1 MLFKY
6 CSFARAIDILRSQRI
21 RLTQPSDFNDPFE
34 MHPEFQLMS
43 QEDIAELPPAL
54 DEQGNVKQGMRQLT
68 PEAMNRMMAAVYPY
82 LARMAPIHQ
91 QHPGA
96 TFSIDNNAVGR
107 DYYDQNFGIL
117 SLTEAPDNLL
127 MWSHYGD
134 SHKGVVLGFD
144 ETHSFFQ
151 GAEIVAGL
159 SRLNR
164 VEYSQKRPV
173 LSATTRNN
181 PKVFLRKSTEWTYER
196 EWRLIRPLSEAA
208 GTLPRENLIPVLLF
222 EVPHDAVKMVIT
234 GSQMIQKEYQ
244 ELCNCCA
251 TTPTL
256 AHTRIHHILLSKEHY
271 ELEVHPALTEEEQR
285 KRLQGKVMS
294 AKPFEV

>member
-6 CSFARAIDILRSQRI
+6 FNYTRALEILKSRAI

-34 MHPEFQLMS
+34 LHPEFQLMS

-54 DEQGNVKQGMRQLT
+54 DEHGNAIPGARLLT
-68 PEAMNRMMAAVYPY
+68 PEALSRMFAAIAPH

-96 TFSIDNNAVGR
+96 TFSLDNNSVGR
-107 DYYDQNFGIL
+107 DYYDQHFGIL
-117 SLTEAPDNLL
+117 SLTETPDNLL

-134 SHKGVVLGFD
+134 EHRGVVFGFD
-144 ETHSFFQ
+144 ETHAFFQ

-159 SRLNR
+159 SRLNT

-173 LSATTRNN
+173 LSPSTRDN
-181 PKVFLRKSTEWTYER
+181 PKVFLRKSTEWAYER
-196 EWRLIRPLSEAA
+196 EWRLIRPLGEAA
-208 GTLPRENLIPVLLF
+208 DIKPREGLLPVCLF
-222 EVPHDAVKMVIT
+222 EFPHDAIKMVIT
-234 GSQMIQKEYQ
+234 GSQMIQSQYQ
-244 ELCNCCA
+244 ELCNFCA

-256 AHTRIHHILLSKEHY
+256 AQAPIHHILLSKEHY
-271 ELEVHPALTEEEQR
+271 ELEVHPALTEEEQA

-294 AKPFEV
+294 AKPFGV

>member
-6 CSFARAIDILRSQRI
+6 FSFARALDILRFQKI

-34 MHPEFQLMS
+34 MYPEFQLMS

-54 DEQGNVKQGMRQLT
+54 DEQGNVVPGMRQLT
-68 PEAMNRMMAAVYPY
+68 PEALNRMMAAVHPH
-82 LARMAPIHQ
+82 LVRMAPIHQ

-96 TFSIDNNAVGR
+96 TFAIDNNAVGR
-107 DYYDQNFGIL
+107 EYYDQRFGVL
-117 SLTEAPDNLL
+117 SLTETPDNLL

-134 SHKGVVLGFD
+134 NHKGVVLGFD
-144 ETHSFFQ
+144 ETHPFFL

-164 VEYSQKRPV
+164 VEYNQRRPV
-173 LSATTRNN
+173 LSVTTRDN
-181 PKVFLRKSTEWTYER
+181 PKIFLRKSTEWAYEK
-196 EWRLIRPLSEAA
+196 EWRLIRPLSEA
-208 GTLPRENLIPVLLF
+208 TDTQPRENLIPVCLF
-222 EVPHDAVKMVIT
+222 EVPQDAVKLVIT
-234 GSQMIQKEYQ
+234 GSQMIQNEYQ
-244 ELCNCCA
+244 ELCNYCA

-271 ELEVHPALTEEEQR
+271 VLEVHPALTEEEQM
-285 KRLQGKVMS
+285 KQLQGKVMS